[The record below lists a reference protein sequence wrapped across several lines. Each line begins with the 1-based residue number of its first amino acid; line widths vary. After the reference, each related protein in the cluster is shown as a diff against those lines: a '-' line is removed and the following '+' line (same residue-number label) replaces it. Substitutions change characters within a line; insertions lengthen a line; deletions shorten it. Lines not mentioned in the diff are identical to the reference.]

1 MQNLIHNSEKTEVPL
16 GQRRGISNLARFA
29 LDLSW
34 ASAATECPLGSRAY
48 PSPPMSGSPPLPPK
62 PNLEAGERGQSNFQP
77 TSHDVYRTGSSIPGI
92 EYRAHSQQGI
102 QTPQPQLPPPMAT
115 GIRTYPGEAE
125 RATFPYRRPEEAM
138 GRPISYHGQ
147 VGSMVSQSQYPLPPV
162 AGHASGPSPYSLP
175 TRPQPPEN
183 PPYTSPKSQ
192 RKTKGHVASA
202 CVPCKRAHLRCD
214 AQRPCS
220 RCLSNGKEDACVD
233 VQHKKR
239 GRPRLR
245 DDRESRFDAARF
257 GNPTESSVRR
267 PVSLFAP
274 VSAPAVPYDDP
285 LRRTQSYRVL
295 KSQPPDPTIPRYL
308 ERGSASDANVYP
320 PPLTIAPRP
329 SEPVAFL
336 TVDLEV
342 ARVSG
347 TFVDA
352 IGAGSAQ
359 AIQRRRLEDL
369 ILPQERER
377 VLALQ
382 RSLQDEQARKDPT
395 YLPPIFGRQE
405 ADRVFQALPFD
416 PETISRFLLDRQDTF
431 YFQTVEGQSRQYP
444 IRLGLVKEESIYFVV
459 VLLITQSR
467 SISNPSPSAQQ
478 RDLPYAYQPQ
488 SYTQLTPVS
497 ASFEPNRH
505 RWGELLDSREPGHSS
520 RQPVTPASIVAG
532 PSPGVSP
539 NIPSYSPSSSVR
551 SDHPSGPSYHIPRS
565 ELSMHRP
572 SQPAG
577 YQLPPIRSQAQP
589 VHQADPR
596 TGRVDIG
603 GLLDQPNAPRGS

>member
-1 MQNLIHNSEKTEVPL
+1 MQNLIPNSEQTEVPL

-62 PNLEAGERGQSNFQP
+62 PTLEAGERGHNSFQP

-102 QTPQPQLPPPMAT
+102 QTPNRSSRHPWRL
-115 GIRTYPGEAE
+115 GFEHIREKQQSEPRFLIDVPKKPWGDRFLTTAKPA
-125 RATFPYRRPEEAM
+125 PWYRSRT
-138 GRPISYHGQ
+138 
-147 VGSMVSQSQYPLPPV
+147 
-162 AGHASGPSPYSLP
+162 GHASGPSPYSLP

-202 CVPCKRAHLRCD
+202 CVPCKRAHL
-214 AQRPCS
+214 
-220 RCLSNGKEDACVD
+220 SNGKEEACVD

-308 ERGSASDANVYP
+308 DRGSAM
-320 PPLTIAPRP
+320 
-329 SEPVAFL
+329 AFL

-342 ARVSG
+342 ARVSS

-369 ILPQERER
+369 ILSQERER
-377 VLALQ
+377 VIALQ

-416 PETISRFLLDRQDTF
+416 PETISRFPLDRQDTF
-431 YFQTVEGQSRQYP
+431 YFKTVEGQPRQYP
-444 IRLGLVKEESIYFVV
+444 IRFGLVKEESIYFVV
-459 VLLITQSR
+459 VLLVTQPR

-478 RDLPYAYQPQ
+478 RDLPYAYQSQ
-488 SYTQLTPVS
+488 AYTQLTPVS

-505 RWGELLDSREPGHSS
+505 RWGELLDSRDPGHGS

-572 SQPAG
+572 SQSAS

-589 VHQADPR
+589 AHQADSR

>member
-1 MQNLIHNSEKTEVPL
+1 MQNLIPNSEQTEVPL

-62 PNLEAGERGQSNFQP
+62 PTLEAGERGHNSFQP
-77 TSHDVYRTGSSIPGI
+77 TSHDVTEHIHNKGYKP
-92 EYRAHSQQGI
+92 
-102 QTPQPQLPPPMAT
+102 PQPQLPPPMAT
-115 GIRTYPGEAE
+115 GIRTYPGEATE

-147 VGSMVSQSQYPLPPV
+147 AGPMVSQPQYPLPPV

-202 CVPCKRAHLRCD
+202 CVPCKRAHL
-214 AQRPCS
+214 
-220 RCLSNGKEDACVD
+220 SNGKEEACVD

-308 ERGSASDANVYP
+308 DRGSAM
-320 PPLTIAPRP
+320 
-329 SEPVAFL
+329 AFL

-342 ARVSG
+342 ARVSS

-369 ILPQERER
+369 ILSQERER
-377 VLALQ
+377 VIALQ

-416 PETISRFLLDRQDTF
+416 PETISRFPLDRQDTF
-431 YFQTVEGQSRQYP
+431 YFKTVEGQPRQYP
-444 IRLGLVKEESIYFVV
+444 IRFGLVKEESIYFVV
-459 VLLITQSR
+459 VLLVTQPR

-478 RDLPYAYQPQ
+478 RDLPYAYQSQ
-488 SYTQLTPVS
+488 AYTQLTPVS

-505 RWGELLDSREPGHSS
+505 RWGELLDSRDPGHGS

-572 SQPAG
+572 SRIGKLPASTDKKPSTACSSSR
-577 YQLPPIRSQAQP
+577 LPDGTSRYWRFARPAKCP
-589 VHQADPR
+589 K
-596 TGRVDIG
+596 RVVMHANI
-603 GLLDQPNAPRGS
+603 PSC

>member
-1 MQNLIHNSEKTEVPL
+1 MQNLIHNSEQTQDSL

-62 PNLEAGERGQSNFQP
+62 PNLEAGERGQSSFQP
-77 TSHDVYRTGSSIPGI
+77 TSHDAFRTGPSIPGI

-102 QTPQPQLPPPMAT
+102 QNPQAQLPPPMAS
-115 GIRTYPGEAE
+115 GIRTYPGEATE
-125 RATFPYRRPEEAM
+125 RAAFPYRRPEGAM

-147 VGSMVSQSQYPLPPV
+147 AGPMVSQSQYPLPPV

-192 RKTKGHVASA
+192 RENQGTRCFGLCPLQKSPFETCNTK
-202 CVPCKRAHLRCD
+202 
-214 AQRPCS
+214 
-220 RCLSNGKEDACVD
+220 KEVD
-233 VQHKKR
+233 QGYEMIGNHDSMQPV
-239 GRPRLR
+239 
-245 DDRESRFDAARF
+245 F

-308 ERGSASDANVYP
+308 DRGSASDAN
-320 PPLTIAPRP
+320 
-329 SEPVAFL
+329 PVAFL

-342 ARVSG
+342 ARVSN

-377 VLALQ
+377 VIALQ
-382 RSLQDEQARKDPT
+382 RSLQDEQSRKEPT

-416 PETISRFLLDRQDTF
+416 PETISSFPLDRQDTF
-431 YFQTVEGQSRQYP
+431 YFKTVEGQPRQYP
-444 IRLGLVKEESIYFVV
+444 IRLGLVKEDSIYFVV
-459 VLLITQSR
+459 VLLVMQPR
-467 SISNPSPSAQQ
+467 SLSNPSPSAQQ
-478 RDLPYAYQPQ
+478 RDLPYAYQSQ
-488 SYTQLTPVS
+488 AYTQLTPVS
-497 ASFEPNRH
+497 ASFDPNRH
-505 RWGELLDSREPGHSS
+505 RWGELLDSRDTGHGA

-539 NIPSYSPSSSVR
+539 NIPSYSPSSVR

-565 ELSMHRP
+565 ELSMHRH
-572 SQPAG
+572 SQAPG

-603 GLLDQPNAPRGS
+603 GLLDQPNVPRGS